1 MWNRGETKKLLEE
14 TEARL
19 RSHPHDI
26 SALYFSAKALA
37 ASGQIPEARSRL
49 ERLMLVEP
57 SLHKECKLQLAAL
70 DELSSDS

>member
-1 MWNRGETKKLLEE
+1 
-14 TEARL
+14 
-19 RSHPHDI
+19 
-26 SALYFSAKALA
+26 LYFSAKALA